1 MALTVLLCIIL
12 KAENK
17 HRDAMKL
24 EATATGAGL
33 EKFDDYAYLETTDDQ
48 GRVKRTKVDKA
59 FLDMTDKENL
69 AFRYVL

>member
-1 MALTVLLCIIL
+1 MALTVLLYIVL

-33 EKFDDYAYLETTDDQ
+33 ERFDDYAYLETTGDQ
-48 GRVKRTKVDKA
+48 W
-59 FLDMTDKENL
+59 
-69 AFRYVL
+69 